1 VFLPLRL
8 VQGTRANALRAGRRT
23 LRVDYRKLLREMF
36 EAAVAAASPAL
47 CVPGHL
53 PRPPRGRAIVVGA
66 GKAAAAMAAAVEEHW
81 SGPIEGLVVTRYGH
95 SVPCRHIEVVEA
107 AHPVP
112 DAVGRDAAR
121 LILEKV
127 SGLAADDLVLCLLS
141 GGGSA
146 LLALPAPAITLED
159 KQSINRALLRSG
171 AQISEMNAVRKH
183 LSAVKGGR
191 LAVAAA
197 PASVV
202 SLMISD
208 VPGDDPS
215 VIASGPT
222 VPDATTRTDAIAI
235 LEKYEIEVSRGV
247 LEHLQSAAAETP
259 KPGNLHFRNV
269 TNLVVATPQ
278 DALEA
283 AAGIARRAG
292 FSPLI
297 LGNAIE
303 GEARDVGLVHAGIAR
318 QAALYGQ
325 PCEPPC
331 ALLSGG
337 ETTVTVRGNGRGGR
351 NAEFLLSLAVALD
364 GRPGIAATA
373 ADTDGIDGSED
384 NAGAYVLPDTL
395 ERISQ
400 AGLDVAAH
408 LANNDAYSVFAQ
420 LGDLLMT
427 GPTRTNVNDFRAVL
441 ITARS

>member
-1 VFLPLRL
+1 
-8 VQGTRANALRAGRRT
+8 
-23 LRVDYRKLLREMF
+23 VDYRKLLREMF
-36 EAAVAAASPAL
+36 DAAVAAASPAL
-47 CVPGHL
+47 CVPKHL
-53 PRPPRGRAIVVGA
+53 PRPPKGRTIVVGA
-66 GKAAAAMAAAVEEHW
+66 GKAAAAMAAAVEENW

-95 SVPCRHIEVVEA
+95 SAPCRRIEVVEA

-112 DAVGRDAAR
+112 DAAGRDAAR
-121 LILEKV
+121 RILERV
-127 SGLAADDLVLCLLS
+127 NGLAADDLVLCLLS

-146 LLALPAPAITLED
+146 LLALPVPAITLED
-159 KQSINRALLRSG
+159 KQTINRALLRSG
-171 AQISEMNAVRKH
+171 AKIDEMNTVRKH

-235 LEKYEIEVSRGV
+235 LEKYEIEASRGV
-247 LEHLQSAAAETP
+247 LEHLQNAAAETP
-259 KPGNLHFRNV
+259 KPGDPYFRNV

-283 AAGIARRAG
+283 AAGVARRAG

-303 GEARDVGLVHAGIAR
+303 GEARDVGLVLAGIAR

-325 PCEPPC
+325 PNEPPC
-331 ALLSGG
+331 ALISGG

-351 NAEFLLSLAVALD
+351 NTEFLLSLAVALG
-364 GRPGIAATA
+364 GRPGIAAIA

-395 ERISQ
+395 DRARR
-400 AGLDVAAH
+400 AGVIVTAH
-408 LANNDAYSVFAQ
+408 LTNNDAYSVFAQ
-420 LGDLLMT
+420 LGDLLIT
-427 GPTRTNVNDFRAVL
+427 GPTRTNVNDFRAIL
-441 ITARS
+441 IRTRS